1 MAKLKLRE
9 SDRERLQSIHS
20 LITKDSFIHYTIESL
35 AYEAGI
41 NKTKLSY
48 GFKQLFGMG
57 VYEYQVYLKME
68 KAEGLLLETDKDVQ
82 MIASLTGYKT
92 KSSFT
97 IAFKKKHKIPPH
109 QWRKKNSLLSMS

>member
-9 SDRERLQSIHS
+9 SDRERLQSIQS
-20 LITKDSFIHYTIESL
+20 IITKNSLTHYTIESL

-41 NKTKLSY
+41 NKTKLTY

-68 KAEGLLLETDKDVQ
+68 KAETLLLETDKDVQ
-82 MIASLTGYKT
+82 VIASLTGYKT
-92 KSSFT
+92 KSSFS
-97 IAFKKKHKIPPH
+97 IAFKKKHKMPPH
-109 QWRKKNSLLSMS
+109 QWRKKNSMLAM